1 MQSIKKA
8 VILAG
13 GQKTR
18 LSPLDKYRPAWM
30 LPIVNKPLIE
40 YTINTLRTSGI
51 TEVMIAMSE
60 HSADSDDKL
69 NKTVLQEYLKK
80 DLSTPDT
87 HIYYHLDKKPRGT
100 AGSLKDLEAF
110 IGDDT
115 FIVINNNI
123 FMEDLH
129 LDKVVEFHRNMNSAA
144 TVGIHKD
151 DICMQT
157 TEGLDIAPD
166 SKIISFNMIHPS
178 MDKRS
183 PWKSMG
189 IYIFEPLVLKF
200 INKDG
205 YMDLKEQLIPALQN
219 ASLNVYAYRMEGSY
233 QCIDSVKDYIKVQRD
248 LLNNNDLNDL
258 NDFHAGDKVEVA
270 EKVWLGKNVRISPS
284 AYLLGPLVIGDGCT
298 IDDWTQVIGPA
309 VIGNGCRVSEGALI
323 RESIVWDK
331 TEISSMAKIEY
342 SIIGEG
348 SVIPD
353 NFCIKNMI
361 ALNGLKIGDT
371 NLFNSDRSV
380 TGTVDLSDIKL
391 TASIKHKLY
400 KTTKRAVDILLSAL
414 CLVLA
419 LPLFLLITLMIKSDS
434 SGPVFY
440 IQKRCGKNGK
450 LFGMIK
456 FRTMIENAEKLQSKL
471 ASKNEIDGPMFKLSD
486 DPRVTRVGKMLRST
500 SLDELPQLF
509 NVLKGE
515 MSLVGPRPL
524 IMDEMKFSPSWRDTR
539 LKVKPGITGLWQI
552 QGRSEMPFHEWIRYD
567 VYYIRSQS
575 LWLDLKILFKTAM
588 VVLKKRGAY

>member
-1 MQSIKKA
+1 MPSIKKA
-8 VILAG
+8 IILAG

-40 YTINTLRTSGI
+40 YTINALRTTGI

-60 HSADSDDKL
+60 HDSDSGNNP

-80 DLSTPDT
+80 DLSTPET
-87 HIYYHLDKKPRGT
+87 HIYCHLDDKPRGT

-115 FIVINNNI
+115 FLVINNNI
-123 FMEDLH
+123 FIEDIP
-129 LDKVVEFHRNMNSAA
+129 LDKVVEFHRSMNSVA

-151 DICMQT
+151 DICIQSK
-157 TEGLDIAPD
+157 EGIEIAPD
-166 SKIISFNMIHPS
+166 SKIKSFSMIHPS

-189 IYIFEPLVLKF
+189 IYIFEPLALKF
-200 INKDG
+200 INTDG
-205 YMDLKEQLIPALQN
+205 YMDIKEQLIPALQN
-219 ASLNVYAYRMEGSY
+219 ASLNVYAYVMEGLY
-233 QCIDSVKDYIKVQRD
+233 QCIDSVKDYINVQRD
-248 LLNNNDLNDL
+248 LLYNNNA
-258 NDFHAGDKVEVA
+258 NDFHTGETVEVA
-270 EKVWLGKNVRISPS
+270 EKVWLGKNVKISPS

-298 IDDWTQVIGPA
+298 INDWTQVIGPA
-309 VIGNGCRVSEGALI
+309 VIGSGCHISEGALI

-331 TEISSMAKIEY
+331 TEIASMAKIEY

-348 SVIPD
+348 SSIPD

-380 TGTVDLSDIKL
+380 TGTIDLTEAKL
-391 TASIKHKLY
+391 TATLKHKSY
-400 KTTKRAVDILLSAL
+400 EIFKRAVDFLLSVL

-419 LPLFLLITLMIKSDS
+419 LPLFLLIALLIKLDS
-434 SGPVFY
+434 SGRVFY
-440 IQKRCGKNGK
+440 TQKRCGKNGK

-486 DPRVTRVGKMLRST
+486 DPRVTRVGKILRST
-500 SLDELPQLF
+500 SLDELPQLL

-539 LKVKPGITGLWQI
+539 LRVKPGITGLWQI

-567 VYYIRSQS
+567 VYYIRNQS
-575 LWLDLKILFKTAM
+575 LWLDIKILFKTAL